1 MQTRYISTTE
11 TAKIIRQELAK
22 AFPGIKFSVKSK
34 SYSGGSSVSVG
45 WTDGPTPKMVEKVAG
60 QFSGASFDP
69 MIDLKSH
76 HDSEWN
82 GEVVSFGPDYVNC
95 NRSHSDE
102 FLQKVAVKTAK
113 EWGFPVPTIARDT
126 ESKIHRLY
134 DYWSTDGMNARPG
147 GGSFSIKEL
156 IYKSAR
162 KTFFHNGL
170 RCIEK

>member
-69 MIDLKSH
+69 MIDLKSYH
-76 HDSEWN
+76 HSEWN
-82 GEVVSFGPDYVNC
+82 GEVVHFGPDYVNC
-95 NRSHSDE
+95 NRDHSDE

-113 EWGFPVPTIARDT
+113 EWGFDVSSILINRWGYAD
-126 ESKIHRLY
+126 
-134 DYWSTDGMNARPG
+134 DGMNARPG
-147 GGSFSIKEL
+147 GGCFSIAEL